1 MASDLGARAI
11 PARRAWCSFER
22 MRVGRYE
29 IATVVDARYAVDGGA
44 LFGAVPRVLWE
55 RQLAPDALN
64 RVPLVSRCLVAVD
77 RGARRVILVDVGLGD
92 RWDARRRE
100 RHAVDRAGAGLDAG
114 LERLGLGRDDVTD
127 VLLTHLH
134 LDHAGGLV
142 RTGPGGAAG
151 LAFPRA
157 VHHLQRRA
165 WHWAQA
171 PSEKDAR
178 GFLPEDFAPLEH
190 SEQLHLVDGELQLF
204 PGLDLVV
211 SEGHTAGLQL
221 PRFEA
226 DGSHLVFAGD
236 LIPTHQHLRAAWIA
250 AWDVQPL
257 LTVEEKRMLMAE
269 ALEDDGVVVFGHD
282 AAMTACRLQEADGLP
297 AFREAVD
304 L

>member
-1 MASDLGARAI
+1 
-11 PARRAWCSFER
+11 

-29 IATVVDARYAVDGGA
+29 VASLVDARYAVDGGA
-44 LFGAVPRVLWE
+44 LFGVVPRPLWE
-55 RQLAPDALN
+55 RQLAADARH

-77 RGARRVILVDVGLGD
+77 RDAGRVVLVDVGLGD
-92 RWDARRRE
+92 RWDARRLE
-100 RHAVDRAGAGLDAG
+100 RHAVDRAGVGLDAG
-114 LERLGLGRDDVTD
+114 LARLGLGRDDVTD

-142 RTGPGGAAG
+142 RAGEGGAPQ

-165 WHWAQA
+165 WHWAHS
-171 PSEKDAR
+171 PSEKDAH
-178 GFLPEDFAPLEH
+178 GFLPEDFAPLER
-190 SEQLHLVDGELQLF
+190 SEHLHLVDGELQLF

-221 PRFEA
+221 PRFEDEA
-226 DGSHLVFAGD
+226 SHLVFAGD
-236 LIPTHQHLRAAWIA
+236 LIPTHLHLRPAWIS

-257 LTVEEKRMLMAE
+257 LTLEEKRVLMAE

-282 AAMTACRLQEADGLP
+282 AQMAACRLQEADGQP
-297 AFREAVD
+297 AFREAVE